1 MILPYLAKWFVSAK
15 FLGKHRPLQTVLFI
29 SDECNLRCKHCYVY
43 SREKPVVKS
52 YEQIRDDL
60 QYSYNLGSR
69 FVDFEGGE
77 PMIWHDG
84 EKNINDLIALA
95 KEIGFFSTTI
105 TTNAQLPLNE
115 CKAHSIWVSMDGVG
129 EYHEMIRG
137 KGTWAKL
144 EKNIAESHHPALSVN
159 MTINTL
165 NYTNVEA
172 AIEYAKRNPAVLSI
186 SLNFHTPPAG
196 SEFVEGDTKRTIPED
211 GLFLDMERRNDVI
224 DKIIAMKKAKY
235 PIMNSVSGLKLMK
248 TLDFKKCCWVCNY
261 ILPDGTRL
269 PECVGSRAGMCA
281 KCGFCM
287 AGEMRSV
294 MNFKLDT
301 LMAGMRLRV
310 D

>member
-1 MILPYLAKWFVSAK
+1 MILPYLAKWYVNAK
-15 FLGKHRPLQTVLFI
+15 FFGKHRPLQTVLFI

-144 EKNIAESHHPALSVN
+144 EKNIAEARAQEIDQLQQRIQNFREMAAKDLQTQQQAKVAPIIEK
-159 MTINTL
+159 INK
-165 NYTNVEA
+165 
-172 AIEYAKRNPAVLSI
+172 AIQAVGEKEGFTYIYDISQGNILYFNPTQCIDVLP
-186 SLNFHTPPAG
+186 LVKK
-196 SEFVEGDTKRTIPED
+196 EL
-211 GLFLDMERRNDVI
+211 GLQ
-224 DKIIAMKKAKY
+224 
-235 PIMNSVSGLKLMK
+235 
-248 TLDFKKCCWVCNY
+248 
-261 ILPDGTRL
+261 
-269 PECVGSRAGMCA
+269 
-281 KCGFCM
+281 
-287 AGEMRSV
+287 
-294 MNFKLDT
+294 
-301 LMAGMRLRV
+301 
-310 D
+310 